1 MLTTFQAAKYRIYM
15 KEMDSCST
23 GEKNAIY
30 FVTHA
35 KFIFPIFIYH
45 MTSNG
50 VEQTIFIKMTS
61 AHREIFMH
69 YCIQVNTSSDVREKV
84 DLNV

>member
-1 MLTTFQAAKYRIYM
+1 M

-30 FVTHA
+30 LYHIST
-35 KFIFPIFIYH
+35 ITIFIHH

-61 AHREIFMH
+61 AHREIIMH
-69 YCIQVNTSSDVREKV
+69 YCIQVNTSNDLREKV